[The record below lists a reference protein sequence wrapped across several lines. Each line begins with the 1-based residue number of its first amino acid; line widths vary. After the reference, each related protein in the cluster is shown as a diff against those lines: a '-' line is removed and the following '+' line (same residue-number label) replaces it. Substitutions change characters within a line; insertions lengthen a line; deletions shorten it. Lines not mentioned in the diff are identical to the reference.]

1 MVISWELPSSQ
12 GSTTTENVSSE
23 LLMSSP
29 GFNDPGLVMVTLF
42 TGYFLFFSIPGFL
55 IVY

>member
-42 TGYFLFFSIPGFL
+42 TEYFLFLPIPGIL
-55 IVY
+55 IE

>member
-23 LLMSSP
+23 LFMSSP

-42 TGYFLFFSIPGFL
+42 TEYFLFLPIPGIL
-55 IVY
+55 IE